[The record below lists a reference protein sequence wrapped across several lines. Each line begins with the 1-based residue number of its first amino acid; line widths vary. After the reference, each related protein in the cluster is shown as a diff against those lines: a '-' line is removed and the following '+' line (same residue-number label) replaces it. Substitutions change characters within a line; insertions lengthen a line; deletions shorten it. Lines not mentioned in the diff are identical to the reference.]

1 MIRALILAIVLFLIG
16 TTIAINNY
24 IKTQDQVPSSKEVFQ
39 PDEFHVSSQITIG
52 QRTQPQFH
60 ETIVHAIPS
69 LRSKN
74 VLFVQQKLQC
84 RINTTVPFNLYF
96 FTKAELLMAATIPS
110 LAIARNNV
118 DWFSVNIPYSNWY
131 ESISDCIILVRQA
144 STTPLSITDFDCP

>member
-1 MIRALILAIVLFLIG
+1 MLRALILAIVLFLIG

-84 RINTTVPFNLYF
+84 RINTTGTFQPVFLH
-96 FTKAELLMAATIPS
+96 ESGTI
-110 LAIARNNV
+110 
-118 DWFSVNIPYSNWY
+118 DG
-131 ESISDCIILVRQA
+131 SDDTLSRDSTQQRGLILGQHPV
-144 STTPLSITDFDCP
+144 